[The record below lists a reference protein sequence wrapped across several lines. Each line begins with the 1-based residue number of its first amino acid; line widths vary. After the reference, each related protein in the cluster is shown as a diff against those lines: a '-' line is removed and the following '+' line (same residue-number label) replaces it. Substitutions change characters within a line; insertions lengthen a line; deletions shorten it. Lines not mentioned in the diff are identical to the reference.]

1 MENQRFDSSNKRFD
15 ALYKGLDEHG
25 VRYDA
30 GQSAIMEKA
39 LTATLSRVQET
50 IYSEAIAQNVVPMA
64 APEGTGLVGIEYYT
78 SDVTGEM
85 ALIGPSSDDL
95 PSVNEHLTK
104 SSLPVGNY
112 GGSFSYDLIE
122 FERALRQG
130 IGFDQ
135 RRAMGA
141 RKIAERKIDSLI
153 FSEGETNKPGI
164 KGFFGHTLNG
174 TSGLTGGWGSA
185 TETQILDDL
194 KLIWQEAYNGTLGEI
209 EPDTCV
215 LPASL
220 YGLLKSTFRANTDTT
235 LLKLFSDELGVQFFR
250 SARLNSVTSAT
261 NSISAAPVALMYK
274 RDMEVMEMHMPRPF
288 QLRPGQWQGLKY
300 TTNFLLDFSGLAI
313 YLPSS
318 VAFGDLS

>member
-1 MENQRFDSSNKRFD
+1 MENQRFDGSNKRFD
-15 ALYKGLDEHG
+15 ALYRGLDDHG
-25 VRYDA
+25 ARYDV
-30 GQSAIMEKA
+30 GSSAIMEKK
-39 LTATLSRVQET
+39 LTAVLSKVQET

-85 ALIGPSSDDL
+85 ALIGPGSDDL

-104 SSLPVGNY
+104 DTLPVGNY
-112 GGSFSYDLIE
+112 GGSFNYHLIE
-122 FERALRQG
+122 FERAMRQG
-130 IGFDQ
+130 MGFDQ

-141 RKIAERKIDSLI
+141 RSIAERKVDSII

-174 TSGLTGGWGSA
+174 TASLTGGWSTA
-185 TETQILDDL
+185 TEVQILDDL
-194 KLIWQEAYNGTLGEI
+194 KLIWQESYNGTGGEI
-209 EPDTCV
+209 EPDSFV

-220 YGLLKSTFRANTDTT
+220 YGLLKSTFRTNTDKT
-235 LLKLFSDELGVQFFR
+235 LLKLFAEELGVTFYR

-261 NSISAAPVALMYK
+261 NSISAAPVALAFKKDPM
-274 RDMEVMEMHMPRPF
+274 VLEMHMPRPF
-288 QLRPGQWQGLKY
+288 QLRPGQWQGLNY
-300 TTNFLLDFSGLAI
+300 VTNFLLDFSGLAI